1 LWKGVAE
8 IRLFPDCDFRYSAG
22 TFANRDLSRGID
34 MRRLRALLT
43 FGTRPEAIK
52 MAPVVHAC
60 RRQSDRLETIVC
72 VTGQHRQMLD
82 QVVNYFDIPIDC
94 DLNLM
99 VPNQTLA
106 EVTSRCLTG
115 LDSVLAEHEPDCVIA
130 QGDTTTVMAAALAAF
145 YRRIPFVHVEAGLR
159 TGDLMA
165 PWPEE
170 LNRRIA
176 GIATALHCAP
186 TARAAE
192 NLFREGTPADAVHIT
207 GNTVIDA
214 LLWTV
219 ARERD
224 KNAPWR
230 QKYAALGN
238 RRMVLITGHR
248 RENFGDGM
256 EQMCHAILTLAERFP
271 AVEFVYPVHLNPNV
285 REPVGRLLS
294 RRGNVRL
301 CQPAPYPEFVWLM
314 DRSTLILTDSGGVQE
329 EAPSLRKPVLVM
341 RETTE
346 RPEALEA
353 GAVELVGTDAEKIVD
368 RTSLL
373 LTDAAAYA
381 AHQIASN
388 PYGDGRAA
396 DRIVELLLE
405 QEWQRETIRFTK
417 APVLSTPAET
427 KRAAH
432 RAA

>member
-1 LWKGVAE
+1 MK
-8 IRLFPDCDFRYSAG
+8 
-22 TFANRDLSRGID
+22 N
-34 MRRLRALLT
+34 RLRALLT

-60 RRQSDRLETIVC
+60 RRNEEIETIVC

-82 QVVNYFDIPIDC
+82 QVVEYFGIPVDC

-99 VPNQTLA
+99 SPNQTLA
-106 EVTSRCLTG
+106 EITSRCLTG
-115 LDSVLAEHEPDCVIA
+115 LDKKIEECRPDCVIA
-130 QGDTTTVMAAALAAF
+130 QGDTTTVMAASLAAF

-176 GIATALHCAP
+176 GIVTALHCAP
-186 TARAAE
+186 TRRSAD
-192 NLFREGTPADAVHIT
+192 NLLREGTAAETVHVT
-207 GNTVIDA
+207 GNTVIDSLVWA
-214 LLWTV
+214 V
-219 ARERD
+219 ERERGQ
-224 KNAPWR
+224 NAPWPK
-230 QKYAALGN
+230 KYAALGD

-256 EQMCHAILTLAERFP
+256 EQMCSAILTLADRF
-271 AVEFVYPVHLNPNV
+271 ADVEFVYPVHLNPNV

-294 RRGNVRL
+294 KRTNIHL
-301 CQPAPYPEFVWLM
+301 CEPAPYPEFVWLM
-314 DRSTLILTDSGGVQE
+314 DRSSLILTDSGGVQE
-329 EAPSLRKPVLVM
+329 EAPSLKKPVLVM

-353 GAVELVGTDAEKIVD
+353 GAVELVGTDIRKIVD

-373 LTDAAAYA
+373 LSDSAAYA
-381 AHQIASN
+381 AHQIDAN

-396 DRIVELLLE
+396 ERIVELLLK
-405 QEWQRETIRFTK
+405 QNWHRGTLGMPETT
-417 APVLSTPAET
+417 PVR
-427 KRAAH
+427 RAA
-432 RAA
+432 